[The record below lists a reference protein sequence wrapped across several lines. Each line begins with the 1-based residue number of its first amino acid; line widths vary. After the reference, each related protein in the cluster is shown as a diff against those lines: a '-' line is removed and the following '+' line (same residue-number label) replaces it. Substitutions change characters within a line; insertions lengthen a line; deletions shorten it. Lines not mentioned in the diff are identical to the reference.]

1 MSSGK
6 ELALESGTK
15 GLSVVSYGVGRLR
28 CSEQAVWLLCGNL
41 GTCRVLAGY
50 IMGCPGKGGAQ
61 ESVVREKLEWWPEL
75 MLQV

>member
-1 MSSGK
+1 MQLPLG
-6 ELALESGTK
+6 LLVGGK
-15 GLSVVSYGVGRLR
+15 GLSAVSYGLGRLR

-50 IMGCPGKGGAQ
+50 IMGCRGKGGAQ
-61 ESVVREKLEWWPEL
+61 ESVVQEKLEWWPEL